1 MTRIFLVLFLM
12 PLCVFAQKT
21 GFEINGSV
29 TGFAEGAPVK
39 LENGNDN
46 SAIGSA
52 KIAGGKFTIKG
63 SVEEPQL
70 CKLTIASEQPQFIY
84 VENKKMTVTGT
95 KPDIQHLKVTGSPSH
110 QDFMKFQEMFNP
122 LINSLNAT
130 VSSINKAAGKP
141 QYDALM
147 KVYDSTRAVIQT
159 RIDEFVALKPKSA
172 VTPFVLFVTAS
183 IYDDPMLLEKRYNA
197 MDTVAKNY
205 AIGKSLYSYIQYN
218 KVGAVGTAALDFT
231 QPDTIGTPV
240 SLSSFHG
247 KYVLVDFWASWCGP
261 CRAENPNVVENFKQ
275 FKEKNFTVLSVS
287 LDRPGGKDN
296 WLAAIHKDNLTWT
309 HVSDLQFWNNAA
321 AQLYRINSI
330 PFNMLIDPSGKI
342 IAKNLRGE
350 MLHSKL
356 CEVLGCN

>member
-1 MTRIFLVLFLM
+1 MKRIFLVLFLM

-21 GFEINGSV
+21 GFEITGSV
-29 TGFAEGAPVK
+29 TGIAEGAQVK

-46 SAIGSA
+46 SNMGSA
-52 KIAGGKFTIKG
+52 KIAGGKFILKG

-70 CKLTIASEQPQFIY
+70 CKLTIASEQPQYIY
-84 VENKKMTVTGT
+84 VENKKMTVTGS
-95 KPDIQHLKVTGSPSH
+95 KSDIQHLKITGSASH
-110 QDFMKFQEMFNP
+110 QDFLKFQEVFNP
-122 LINSLNAT
+122 LMNSLNGT
-130 VSSINKAAGKP
+130 VNAINKAAGKP

-147 KVYDSTRAVIQT
+147 KVYDSTKAVIQT
-159 RIDEFVALKPKSA
+159 RIDEFVTSKPKSP
-172 VTPFVLFVTAS
+172 VTPFVLFVTANM
-183 IYDDPMLLEKRYNA
+183 YDDPMLLEKRYNA

-218 KVGAVGTAALDFT
+218 KVGAVGTTAMDFT
-231 QPDTIGTPV
+231 QPDTTGTPV

-275 FKEKNFTVLSVS
+275 FKEKNFTVLGVS

-321 AQLYRINSI
+321 AQLYRVNSI

-342 IAKNLRGE
+342 IAKNLRGD

>member
-1 MTRIFLVLFLM
+1 MKRIFLVLFLM
-12 PLCVFAQKT
+12 PLCVFSQKPA
-21 GFEINGSV
+21 FEIAGSV
-29 TGFAEGAPVK
+29 TGFPEGAPVK
-39 LENGNDN
+39 LENANDN
-46 SAIGSA
+46 SGMGSGKVA
-52 KIAGGKFTIKG
+52 TGKFTIKG

-70 CKLTIASEQPQFIY
+70 CRLTIGSEQPQFIY
-84 VENKKMTVTGT
+84 VENKKISVSGS
-95 KPDIQHLKVTGSPSH
+95 KGDIQHLKITGSASH
-110 QDFMKFQEMFNP
+110 QDFMKFQEIFNP
-122 LINSLNAT
+122 LISSLNAT
-130 VSSINKAAGKP
+130 VASINKTAGKP

-159 RIDEFVALKPKSA
+159 RIDEFVKLKPKSA
-172 VTPFVLFVTAS
+172 VTPFVLFVTANM
-183 IYDDPMLLEKRYNA
+183 YDDPMLLEKRYNA
-197 MDTVAKNY
+197 MDTAAKNY
-205 AIGKSLYSYIQYN
+205 TISKNLYSYIQYN
-218 KVGAVGTAALDFT
+218 KVGAVGTSALDFT
-231 QPDTIGTPV
+231 QPDTTGTPV
-240 SLSSFHG
+240 TLSSFHG

-261 CRAENPNVVENFKQ
+261 CRAENPNVVDNFKQ
-275 FKEKNFTVLSVS
+275 FKEKNFTVLGVS

-321 AQLYRINSI
+321 AQLYRVNSI

>member
-29 TGFAEGAPVK
+29 TGFAEGAAVK

-46 SAIGSA
+46 SAMGSA

-84 VENKKMTVTGT
+84 VENKKMTVSGS
-95 KPDIQHLKVTGSPSH
+95 KADIQHLKVTGSSSH
-110 QDFMKFQEMFNP
+110 QDFMKFQEVFNP

-130 VSSINKAAGKP
+130 VASINKAAGKP

-159 RIDEFVALKPKSA
+159 RIDEFVALKPKSP
-172 VTPFVLFVTAS
+172 VTPFVLFVTANM
-183 IYDDPMLLEKRYNA
+183 YDDPMLLEKRYNA

-205 AIGKSLYSYIQYN
+205 TIGKNLYSYIQYN
-218 KVGAVGTAALDFT
+218 KVGAVGTTALDFT
-231 QPDTIGTPV
+231 QPDTTGTPV
-240 SLSSFHG
+240 ALSSFHG

-275 FKEKNFTVLSVS
+275 FREKNFTVLGVS

-330 PFNMLIDPSGKI
+330 PFNMLVDPSGKI
-342 IAKNLRGE
+342 IARNLRGD

>member
-1 MTRIFLVLFLM
+1 MKRIFLILFLM
-12 PLCVFAQKT
+12 PLYVLAQKP
-21 GFEINGSV
+21 GFEITGSI
-29 TGFAEGAPVK
+29 TGFPEGSAVK

-46 SAIGSA
+46 SSMASG
-52 KIAGGKFTIKG
+52 KIAAGKFILKG

-70 CKLTIASEQPQFIY
+70 CKLTIASEQPQYVY
-84 VENKKMTVTGT
+84 VENRKMTVAGSKT
-95 KPDIQHLKVTGSPSH
+95 DIQHLKVSGSPSH

-122 LINSLNAT
+122 LITSLNAT
-130 VSSINKAAGKP
+130 VTSINKATGKP

-147 KVYDSTRAVIQT
+147 KVYDSIRSVIQT
-159 RIDEFVALKPKSA
+159 RIDEFVAMKPKSP
-172 VTPFVLFVTAS
+172 VTPFVLFVTANM
-183 IYDDPMLLEKRYNA
+183 YDDPMLLEKRYNA
-197 MDTVAKNY
+197 LDTATKSY
-205 AIGKSLYSYIQYN
+205 AISKSLNSYIQYN
-218 KVGAVGTAALDFT
+218 KVGAVGTTALDFT
-231 QPDTIGTPV
+231 QPDTTGTPV
-240 SLSSFHG
+240 TLSSFHG

-261 CRAENPNVVENFKQ
+261 CRAENPNVVDNFNQ
-275 FKEKNFTVLSVS
+275 FKGKNFTVLGVS

-321 AQLYRINSI
+321 AQLYRVNSI

-342 IAKNLRGE
+342 IAKNLRGD

>member
-29 TGFAEGAPVK
+29 TGFAEGSPVK

-46 SAIGSA
+46 SAMGSA

-70 CKLTIASEQPQFIY
+70 CKITIASEQPQFIY
-84 VENKKMTVTGT
+84 VENKKMTVSGS
-95 KPDIQHLKVTGSPSH
+95 KGDIQHLKVTGSPSH
-110 QDFMKFQEMFNP
+110 QDFIKFQEVFNP

-130 VSSINKAAGKP
+130 VTSMNKAAGKP

-147 KVYDSTRAVIQT
+147 KVYDSTKAIIQI
-159 RIDEFVALKPKSA
+159 RIDEFVALKPKSP
-172 VTPFVLFVTAS
+172 VTPFVLFVTANM
-183 IYDDPMLLEKRYNA
+183 YDDPMLLEKRYNA
-197 MDTVAKNY
+197 LDTEAKNY
-205 AIGKSLYSYIQYN
+205 TIAKNLYSYIQYN
-218 KVGAVGTAALDFT
+218 KVGAVGTTAVDFT
-231 QPDTIGTPV
+231 QPDTTGTPV

-275 FKEKNFTVLSVS
+275 FKEKNFTVLGVS

-350 MLHSKL
+350 TLHSKL

>member
-12 PLCVFAQKT
+12 PLYVFAQKT

-46 SAIGSA
+46 SAMGSA

-84 VENKKMTVTGT
+84 VENKKMTVSGS
-95 KPDIQHLKVTGSPSH
+95 KADIQHLKVTGSPSH
-110 QDFMKFQEMFNP
+110 QDFMKFQEVFNP
-122 LINSLNAT
+122 LISSLNAT
-130 VSSINKAAGKP
+130 VTSINKAAGKP

-159 RIDEFVALKPKSA
+159 RIDEFVALKPKSP
-172 VTPFVLFVTAS
+172 VTPFVLFVTANM
-183 IYDDPMLLEKRYNA
+183 YDDPMLLEKRYNA
-197 MDTVAKNY
+197 MDTMAKNY
-205 AIGKSLYSYIQYN
+205 TISKNLYSYIQYN
-218 KVGAVGTAALDFT
+218 KVGAVGTAAVDFT
-231 QPDTIGTPV
+231 QPDTTGTPV

-275 FKEKNFTVLSVS
+275 FKEKNFTVLGVS

>member
-21 GFEINGSV
+21 GFEITGSV
-29 TGFAEGAPVK
+29 TGFADGAQVK

-46 SAIGSA
+46 SNMGSA
-52 KIAGGKFTIKG
+52 KIAGGKFILKG

-70 CKLTIASEQPQFIY
+70 AKLTIGSEQPQYIY
-84 VENKKMTVTGT
+84 VENKKMTIAGS
-95 KPDIQHLKVTGSPSH
+95 KSDLQHLKVNGSASH

-122 LINSLNAT
+122 LISSLNAT
-130 VSSINKAAGKP
+130 VNELNKAAGKP
-141 QYDALM
+141 KYDALM
-147 KVYDSTRAVIQT
+147 KVYDSTRAIIQT
-159 RIDEFVALKPKSA
+159 RIDEFIAAKPKSP
-172 VTPFVLFVTAS
+172 VTPFVLFVTANM
-183 IYDDPMLLEKRYNA
+183 YDDPMLLEKRYNA
-197 MDTVAKNY
+197 MDTVAKGY
-205 AIGKSLYSYIQYN
+205 TIGKNLYSYIQYN

-231 QPDTIGTPV
+231 QPDTTGTPI

-275 FKEKNFTVLSVS
+275 FKEKNFTVLGVS
-287 LDRPGGKDN
+287 LDRPGAKDN

-321 AQLYRINSI
+321 AQLYRVNSI

-350 MLHSKL
+350 TLHSKL

>member
-1 MTRIFLVLFLM
+1 MKRIFLALFLM

-21 GFEINGSV
+21 GFEITGSV
-29 TGFAEGAPVK
+29 TGFPEGSAVK

-46 SAIGSA
+46 SNMASG
-52 KIAGGKFTIKG
+52 KITGGKFILKG

-70 CKLTIASEQPQFIY
+70 CKLTIASEQPQFVY
-84 VENKKMTVTGT
+84 VENKKMTVTGS
-95 KPDIQHLKVTGSPSH
+95 KADLQHLKVSGSSSH

-130 VSSINKAAGKP
+130 VASINKSAGKP

-147 KVYDSTRAVIQT
+147 KVYDSIKGAIQR
-159 RIDEFVALKPKSA
+159 RIDEFVTLKPKSP
-172 VTPFVLFVTAS
+172 VTPFVLFVTANA
-183 IYDDPMLLEKRYNA
+183 YDDPILLEKRYNA
-197 MDTVAKNY
+197 MDAEAKAYTISKN
-205 AIGKSLYSYIQYN
+205 LYSYIQYN
-218 KVGAVGTAALDFT
+218 KVGAVGTPALDFT
-231 QPDTIGTPV
+231 QPDTTGTPV

-261 CRAENPNVVENFKQ
+261 CRAENPNVVDNFNQ
-275 FKEKNFTVLSVS
+275 FKDKNFTVLGVS

-330 PFNMLIDPSGKI
+330 PFNMLVDPSGKI

-350 MLHSKL
+350 TLHSKL

>member
-1 MTRIFLVLFLM
+1 MTRIFLALFLM

-29 TGFAEGAPVK
+29 TGFAEGAVVK

-52 KIAGGKFTIKG
+52 KVAGGKFTIKG
-63 SVEEPQL
+63 SVQEPQL

-84 VENKKMTVTGT
+84 VENKKMTVSGS
-95 KPDIQHLKVTGSPSH
+95 KSNIQHLKVTGSPSH
-110 QDFMKFQEMFNP
+110 QDFMKFQEVFNP
-122 LINSLNAT
+122 LISSLNAT

-141 QYDALM
+141 HYDALM

-159 RIDEFVALKPKSA
+159 RIDEFVSLKPKSP
-172 VTPFVLFVTAS
+172 VTPFVLFVTANM
-183 IYDDPMLLEKRYNA
+183 YDDPMLLEKRYNA

-205 AIGKSLYSYIQYN
+205 TIGKNLYSYIQYN

-231 QPDTIGTPV
+231 QPDTTGTPV

-275 FKEKNFTVLSVS
+275 FKEKNFTVLGVS

-296 WLAAIHKDNLTWT
+296 WLGAIHKDNLTWT

-321 AQLYRINSI
+321 AQLYRVNSI

-342 IAKNLRGE
+342 IARNLRGE